1 MRRDLDL
8 VRHLL
13 LKLEGEQSYKDA
25 KESAADA
32 ALLTNTKITKKTV
45 HEHYL
50 WLFDAGFIEAQLIAR
65 AGGYSVVYP
74 RRLTWAGAEYLDCV
88 RDSKIWRE
96 TKSKLSAVGS
106 ASLPIIQKLAESI
119 IKKVLSI

>member
-32 ALLTNTKITKKTV
+32 ALLTNTKITKKNC
-45 HEHYL
+45 
-50 WLFDAGFIEAQLIAR
+50 
-65 AGGYSVVYP
+65 P
-74 RRLTWAGAEYLDCV
+74 
-88 RDSKIWRE
+88 
-96 TKSKLSAVGS
+96 
-106 ASLPIIQKLAESI
+106 
-119 IKKVLSI
+119 